1 MKYLNT
7 ILEKLRNKYN
17 KETKNG
23 IGICIMKEFTAILTC
38 STLFMTSKEYIDND
52 LLDYDSNILDICT
65 FGLEPSKILSNISL
79 NSISDNKS
87 LIIQENITINSDNR
101 IIQSIS
107 PSNSTSS
114 ILTTTNI
121 CEYNISYDNLDMNL
135 LEIIP
140 NLDKL
145 ELLYKE
151 IHNSLNK
158 NLSIQAYSLFI
169 NLTYLLLEVLEKL
182 EYIGYKVKIEMEL
195 LINNCEKIGNK
206 ISNNTQSQQGTH
218 HSFLKRIQNK
228 SNLNSISNN
237 NKTIIELVELTQ
249 SGIPFKNINN
259 NYQYNNSK
267 RWRINQKS
275 FDNNINTNKSKIYLE
290 PYSLFPKIS
299 NKKKKSC
306 ELNLESNSNYNFD
319 TYSRFYKL
327 EEFPCI
333 IFSYNCQSIYNKCF
347 ADLSHRN
354 VTLDYIKFPTKVN
367 CIGLGN
373 NNPLA
378 NFIRQIVTDM
388 HLHRL
393 RFTIFKCSESY
404 RGLISALR
412 IKQPYS
418 KTNNNEQKDYKFLY
432 KNNNSNEISDNDEFD
447 TYNELSKENQYPEW
461 NTLDDSNIGMWWAI
475 DSNSEFKVLCDFT
488 VDTNI
493 LNVISLVNESNL
505 HSHWAP
511 FVTNSECISY
521 IGLYSQFIRHSSSLP
536 WPIGLCQCSLYCV
549 AVDICRSSNNQPCVI
564 ITAVSFPDKSDSAC
578 GIKIKDP
585 PNNASKL
592 DILSLCF
599 VIQPFE
605 GNNLKTRI
613 SFISKSLIP
622 IPSFVPKAVPSFI
635 AKQIG
640 KCLYNNLMR
649 IIGNFENSPFYE
661 RILNDIE
668 FYNFVRNRLNIN
680 SEIGVI
686 NNINNPIFDINLNYK
701 EDINN
706 YFNKD
711 KDKDKDK
718 DQSYLSVTMNILHT
732 SYSMETL
739 DEDIAYIPKIL
750 NSRKDILKDTFNNTL
765 DFQISKTI
773 EYLFPNF

>member
-1 MKYLNT
+1 MKLLNT

-23 IGICIMKEFTAILTC
+23 LGIYIMKELTSTITC

-52 LLDYDSNILDICT
+52 LLDCDPNVLDICT
-65 FGLEPSKILSNISL
+65 FGLEPSKILSNTSL

-87 LIIQENITINSDNR
+87 LIIHEHMTINSDNR
-101 IIQSIS
+101 IIRSIS
-107 PSNSTSS
+107 PSNSTSR
-114 ILTTTNI
+114 ILTTTDI
-121 CEYNISYDNLDMNL
+121 CKYNISYDDLDMNL

-169 NLTYLLLEVLEKL
+169 KLTYLLLEVLEKL

-195 LINNCEKIGNK
+195 LINNGEKICNEV
-206 ISNNTQSQQGTH
+206 SNNTQSQQGTH
-218 HSFLKRIQNK
+218 SFLKRIQNRN
-228 SNLNSISNN
+228 NLNSISNN
-237 NKTIIELVELTQ
+237 KNMIELVELTQ

-259 NYQYNNSK
+259 NYQHNNSK
-267 RWRINQKS
+267 RWHINQKS
-275 FDNNINTNKSKIYLE
+275 PDNNINTNTNKSKIYLE
-290 PYSLFPKIS
+290 PYPLFPKIS
-299 NKKKKSC
+299 NKKKRSC
-306 ELNLESNSNYNFD
+306 ELNLESSSNYNFD
-319 TYSRFYKL
+319 TSSRFYKL

-347 ADLSHRN
+347 ADSSHRN
-354 VTLDYIKFPTKVN
+354 LALEYIKFPTKVN

-412 IKQPYS
+412 IRQSYS
-418 KTNNNEQKDYKFLY
+418 KTNNNEQKYHFLQN
-432 KNNNSNEISDNDEFD
+432 KSNNSNEISDDESD
-447 TYNELSKENQYPEW
+447 IYNELYKGNQYPEW

-475 DSNSEFKVLCDFT
+475 DSNSEFRVLCDFT
-488 VDTNI
+488 VDTNV
-493 LNVISLVNESNL
+493 LNVISLVNESNF

-521 IGLYSQFIRHSSSLP
+521 IGLYSQLISHSSSLP

-549 AVDICRSSNNQPCVI
+549 AVDICRSPNNQPCVI
-564 ITAVSFPDKSDSAC
+564 ITAISFPDKADSAC
-578 GIKIKDP
+578 GIKTKDQ

-622 IPSFVPKAVPSFI
+622 ISLFVPKAVPSFI

-640 KCLYNNLMR
+640 KCLFNNLMR
-649 IIGNFENSPFYE
+649 IIRNFESSPFYK
-661 RILNDIE
+661 RILDDIE
-668 FYNFVRNRLNIN
+668 FYEFVRNRLNIN
-680 SEIGVI
+680 SEAGVI
-686 NNINNPIFDINLNYK
+686 NNIDNPIFDINLNYK
-701 EDINN
+701 EDMN
-706 YFNKD
+706 YFN
-711 KDKDKDK
+711 KDK

-739 DEDIAYIPKIL
+739 DEDIAYTPGIL
-750 NSRKDILKDTFNNTL
+750 NSKDTLKDTINNTL
-765 DFQISKTI
+765 DPQISKVI
-773 EYLFPNF
+773 GYLFPSF